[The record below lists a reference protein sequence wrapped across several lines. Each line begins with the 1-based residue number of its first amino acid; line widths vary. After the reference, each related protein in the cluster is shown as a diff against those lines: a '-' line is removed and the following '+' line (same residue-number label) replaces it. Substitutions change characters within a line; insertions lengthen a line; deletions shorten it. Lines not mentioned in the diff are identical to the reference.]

1 MRLKKTLITAAVASA
16 VLAGIATANAHEG
29 GGAAAKRDTVTGEQ
43 QVLDALQRD
52 LGLTAEEARLLG
64 ARQADA
70 IELEAK
76 LKKELGGAFAGSA
89 FDAGTGK
96 LTVMVSKKGEL
107 ATVRAEGATAKLVEH
122 SRAELNRVKAQLDEA
137 AGRAEGDSAAVRK
150 QHGKPSASVAAI
162 GSWYVDPVSNTVRVT
177 ADKGQLGKA
186 KRAVAKF
193 GDAVTVVEGAAPAS
207 PTDRFVDGGDGYNGN
222 NCSVGINVRN
232 PSTGQGY
239 MITAGHCVSA
249 GSTLWG
255 HDWIKFGPV
264 LQSFFPTYDDA
275 IARNDSGGYWFQ
287 GAWVD
292 TNPTHGGI
300 ISYSGYTDA
309 PVGTVICKSGIT
321 TRYTCG
327 SITGK
332 NETVT
337 YSGGQTVYGMTRHSA
352 CVEPGDS
359 GGANVSAFYNWYSG
373 TWSYK
378 AEGVTSGAQLYW
390 KDGVR
395 RCGAAVGASNVSW
408 YFPIAD
414 SIAYYG
420 PQYGVQVWN

>member
-29 GGAAAKRDTVTGEQ
+29 GAAASKRDTVTGEQ

-52 LGLTAEEARLLG
+52 LGLTADEARKLG
-64 ARQADA
+64 ARQAGA

-76 LKKELGGAFAGSA
+76 LKKDLGGAFAGSV

-186 KRAVAKF
+186 KKAVAKF
-193 GDAVTVVEGAAPAS
+193 GDAVSVVEGAAPAS